1 MKIPAHTLK
10 NQLTLHSWVG
20 ISSAILLTIS
30 FITGSLTVFN
40 DDITRWASPPA
51 PQIQPAADM
60 TELARLMHYMAA
72 HPEHN
77 ASFLLYLQT
86 DADAPAP
93 LHWETDDTQTWG
105 YLDAAGTLHTHTQ
118 PSAEA
123 GHVLNEIHRTAGI
136 PTSAGEY
143 SMGII
148 AILYLLALTSGTIL
162 ALPKLGQQLLAL
174 RLNHSRRRA
183 WLDTHSLLGL
193 TALPFHLIIAI
204 TTILFIYAAPLSA
217 LLQPLA
223 PPPPAAAENHSID
236 ARPLLPPQTL
246 IATAQ
251 HEIPDLQVRFL
262 AFDSL
267 DDREQALAV
276 VVGEQPGGG
285 RQLYLALHPYSG
297 AILYR
302 NHGGNHYA
310 RARNIL
316 HDLHFGNYGGY
327 PLRWLYLALGLG
339 GALLFYSGNRLWLD
353 KRARGGARRD
363 VRILAAL
370 TEGCTYGSISG
381 IALILLTARLPLPV
395 TRESLAWTSYY
406 LPFLAAI
413 AYAQKKG
420 AAQSSVPLM
429 RSAAVLLCAIPAS
442 TLLASAGLLPFTP
455 RLLPTVDA
463 TALAFGIALLAAARR
478 RNTARE
484 TQDTSAPHEEG
495 HR

>member
-10 NQLTLHSWVG
+10 HQLALHSWVG

-30 FITGSLTVFN
+30 FISGSLTVFN

-77 ASFLLYLQT
+77 HSFLLYLQT

-93 LHWETDDTQTWG
+93 LHWETGDSETWA
-105 YLDAAGTLHTHTQ
+105 YLDADGTLHSHTR
-118 PSAEA
+118 PATAA
-123 GHVLNEIHRTAGI
+123 GHVLDELHRSAGI
-136 PTSAGEY
+136 PTIAGEY
-143 SMGII
+143 SMGIV
-148 AILYLLALTSGTIL
+148 AILYLLALISGTLL
-162 ALPKLGQQLLAL
+162 ALPKLGQQCLAL

-183 WLDTHSLLGL
+183 WLDIHNLLGL

-204 TTILFIYAAPLSA
+204 TTILFVFAAPLST

-223 PPPPAAAENHSID
+223 PPPPVAENHTID
-236 ARPLLPPQTL
+236 ARPLLPPQAL
-246 IATAQ
+246 VAAAQ

-267 DDREQALAV
+267 ADREQALAV

-297 AILYR
+297 ALRYR

-310 RARNIL
+310 RARDIL
-316 HDLHFGNYGGY
+316 HELHFGNYGGY
-327 PLRWLYLALGLG
+327 PLRWLYFALGLG

-363 VRILAAL
+363 VHILAAL

-381 IALILLTARLPLPV
+381 IALILL
-395 TRESLAWTSYY
+395 
-406 LPFLAAI
+406 
-413 AYAQKKG
+413 
-420 AAQSSVPLM
+420 
-429 RSAAVLLCAIPAS
+429 AAV
-442 TLLASAGLLPFTP
+442 GLLPFTP
-455 RLLPTVDA
+455 RLLPLVDA
-463 TALAFGIALLAAARR
+463 TALAFGIALLATARR
-478 RNTARE
+478 TA
-484 TQDTSAPHEEG
+484 SATNIHTP
-495 HR
+495 

>member
-1 MKIPAHTLK
+1 MKIPAYTLK
-10 NQLTLHSWVG
+10 HQLALHSWVG
-20 ISSAILLTIS
+20 ITSAILLTIS
-30 FITGSLTVFN
+30 FISGSLTVFN

-60 TELARLMHYMAA
+60 AELARLMRHMAE
-72 HPEHN
+72 HPEHTS
-77 ASFLLYLQT
+77 SFLLYLHT
-86 DADAPAP
+86 DENAPAP
-93 LHWETDDTQTWG
+93 LHWETGDSETWA
-105 YLDAAGTLHTHTQ
+105 YLDADGTLHSHTR
-118 PSAEA
+118 PATAA
-123 GHVLNEIHRTAGI
+123 GHVLDELHRTAGI
-136 PTSAGEY
+136 PTIAGEY
-143 SMGII
+143 SMGIV
-148 AILYLLALTSGTIL
+148 AILYLLALISGTLL
-162 ALPKLGQQLLAL
+162 ALPKLGQQCLAL

-223 PPPPAAAENHSID
+223 PPPAAENHSID

-370 TEGCTYGSISG
+370 TEGSTYGSISG
-381 IALILLTARLPLPV
+381 IALLLLTARLPLPID
-395 TRESLAWTSYY
+395 RESLAWTSYY

-420 AAQSSVPLM
+420 GAASRIPLM
-429 RSAAVLLCAIPAS
+429 RGAGALLCAIPAS
-442 TLLASAGLLPFTP
+442 TLLAAVGLLPFTP
-455 RLLPTVDA
+455 RLLPLVDA
-463 TALAFGIALLAAARR
+463 TALAFGIALLAVARR
-478 RNTARE
+478 RQTA
-484 TQDTSAPHEEG
+484 SATNIHT
-495 HR
+495 H

>member
-10 NQLTLHSWVG
+10 HQLALHSWVG

-30 FITGSLTVFN
+30 FISGSLTVFSE
-40 DDITRWASPPA
+40 DISRWASPPA
-51 PQIQPAADM
+51 AEIRPAADM
-60 TELARLMHYMAA
+60 AELARLMQHMAE
-72 HPEHN
+72 HPEHTS
-77 ASFLLYLQT
+77 SFLLYLHT
-86 DADAPAP
+86 DENAPAP
-93 LHWETDDTQTWG
+93 LHWETGDSETWA
-105 YLDAAGTLHTHTQ
+105 YLDTDGTLHSHTR
-118 PSAEA
+118 PATAA
-123 GHVLNEIHRTAGI
+123 GHVLDELHRTAGI
-136 PTSAGEY
+136 PTIAGEY
-143 SMGII
+143 SMGIV
-148 AILYLLALTSGTIL
+148 AILYLLALISGTLL
-162 ALPKLGQQLLAL
+162 ALPKLGQQCLAL
-174 RLNHSRRRA
+174 RLNHSCRRA
-183 WLDTHSLLGL
+183 WLDIHNLLGL
-193 TALPFHLIIAI
+193 TALPFHLIIAV
-204 TTILFIYAAPLSA
+204 TTVLFVFAAPLST

-223 PPPPAAAENHSID
+223 PPPPAVENHTID
-236 ARPLLPPQTL
+236 DTRPLLPPQTL

-327 PLRWLYLALGLG
+327 PLRWIYLALGLG

-370 TEGCTYGSISG
+370 TEGSTYGSISG

-395 TRESLAWTSYY
+395 ARESLAWTCYY
-406 LPFLAAI
+406 LPFLTAI

-455 RLLPTVDA
+455 RLLPLVDA
-463 TALAFGIALLAAARR
+463 TALAFGLALLAVARR
-478 RNTARE
+478 RQTA
-484 TQDTSAPHEEG
+484 SATNIHT
-495 HR
+495 H

>member
-10 NQLTLHSWVG
+10 HQLALHSWVG

-30 FITGSLTVFN
+30 FISGSLTVFSE
-40 DDITRWASPPA
+40 DISRWASPPA
-51 PQIQPAADM
+51 AEIHPAADM
-60 TELARLMHYMAA
+60 AALARLMHHMAE

-77 ASFLLYLQT
+77 PSFLLYLHT
-86 DADAPAP
+86 DENAPAP
-93 LHWETDDTQTWG
+93 LHWETGDSETWAC
-105 YLDAAGTLHTHTQ
+105 LDADGTLHSHIRPAT
-118 PSAEA
+118 AA
-123 GHVLNEIHRTAGI
+123 GHVLDELHRTAGI
-136 PTSAGEY
+136 PTIAGEY
-143 SMGII
+143 SMGIV
-148 AILYLLALTSGTIL
+148 AILYLLALISGTLL
-162 ALPKLGQQLLAL
+162 ALPKLGQQCLAL

-183 WLDTHSLLGL
+183 WLDIHNLLGL
-193 TALPFHLIIAI
+193 TALPFHLIIAV
-204 TTILFIYAAPLSA
+204 TTVLFVFAAPLST

-223 PPPPAAAENHSID
+223 PLPPVAENHTID
-236 ARPLLPPQTL
+236 ERPLLPPQAL
-246 IATAQ
+246 VAAAQ

-267 DDREQALAV
+267 ADREQALAV

-297 AILYR
+297 ALRYR

-310 RARNIL
+310 RARDIL
-316 HDLHFGNYGGY
+316 HELHFGNYGGY
-327 PLRWLYLALGLG
+327 PLRWLYFALGLG

-395 TRESLAWTSYY
+395 ARETLAWTSYY

-413 AYAQKKG
+413 AYAHPKG
-420 AAQSSVPLM
+420 AASRIPLM
-429 RSAAVLLCAIPAS
+429 RGAGALLCAIPAS
-442 TLLASAGLLPFTP
+442 TLLAAVGLLPFTP
-455 RLLPTVDA
+455 RLLPLVDA
-463 TALAFGIALLAAARR
+463 TALAFGIALLAVARR
-478 RNTARE
+478 RQTA
-484 TQDTSAPHEEG
+484 SATNIHT
-495 HR
+495 H